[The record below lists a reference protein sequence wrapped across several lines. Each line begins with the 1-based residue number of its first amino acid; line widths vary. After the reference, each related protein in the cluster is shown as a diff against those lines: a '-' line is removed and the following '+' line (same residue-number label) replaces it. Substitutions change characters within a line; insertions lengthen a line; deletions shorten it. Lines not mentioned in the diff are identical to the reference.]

1 MVLVQKAFYG
11 AGLGC
16 RLSVK
21 IMFEGATFYGA
32 AGVVN
37 RTWGATS
44 EVQVKKFFSLFSTN
58 VFNDVN

>member
-37 RTWGATS
+37 CTWGATS
-44 EVQVKKFFSLFSTN
+44 EVQVKYK
-58 VFNDVN
+58 